1 MIKYEIKYNDLDLY
15 KIAQKY
21 FLNKN
26 LDFLGFFAKFQL
38 VRNLKVWCCTQTV
51 VLCLV

>member
-1 MIKYEIKYNDLDLY
+1 MIKYEIKYNMIFIKLH
-15 KIAQKY
+15 KNI

-38 VRNLKVWCCTQTV
+38 VRNLKV
-51 VLCLV
+51 